1 MCPAGANILIDKHS
15 NVKLADF
22 GVASRKVPHAM
33 SDCDEA
39 EPEVVGTAYWMAPEM
54 IQQERPTELSDIWS
68 VGCTLLELLTGD
80 PPYADLAP
88 IPGALLAWLNCCMV
102 QQMCPC

>member
-1 MCPAGANILIDKHS
+1 MIDKHS